1 LTKITLLLVLEQLTC
16 YKNCLEYST
25 QRGHHE
31 YFRRCSKMSSITF
44 FLNGTVLLI
53 RPAENYPAHASS
65 LWVFLKVIIVAKL
78 YFDTANIEQTT
89 LN

>member
-1 LTKITLLLVLEQLTC
+1 MNTSEDAQK
-16 YKNCLEYST
+16 CLPSPY
-25 QRGHHE
+25 
-31 YFRRCSKMSSITF
+31 